1 MVSLAVKNHQLK
13 PFNMEAKESM
23 ERYLAFV
30 DTEVSDYTFAQNYI
44 WLTYSSG
51 FYAIVNDTF
60 CLFLL
65 SGEELTMLLP
75 PLGEQDKVNDALIE
89 CFEIMNTHNS
99 SIYFSRIDY
108 VCDSFLYSFVNYL
121 EDGTEIFEILE
132 SFLVEKRLVDY
143 IYLTDDLID
152 LKGNA
157 YHTKRNE
164 INKFRNAYPNTT
176 VEVLEPEKHGEAIM
190 TLLNRWISNRFKYMP
205 KDQTEK
211 FLDGIS
217 HERFAIKRILKHYR
231 ELSLVGIVLKM
242 GDDMVG
248 FTVGE
253 KLNCNSASVLIEK
266 TDFDVL
272 GSAQYIFREFCK
284 VLKEAYGCK
293 YINVGD
299 DMGFDNLRK
308 VKLSYRPHKLVTKYT
323 IYQK

>member
-1 MVSLAVKNHQLK
+1 MVSLTIKDYNLK
-13 PFNMEAKESM
+13 PFNLDAKEAM
-23 ERYLAFV
+23 EHYLAFV
-30 DTEVSDYTFAQNYI
+30 PTELSDYTFAQNYI
-44 WLTYSSG
+44 WLSYSSG

-75 PLGEQDKVNDALIE
+75 PLGQADKVNDALVE
-89 CFEIMNTHNS
+89 CFGIMNAHNS
-99 SIYFSRIDY
+99 SIYYSRIDY
-108 VCDSFLYSFVNYL
+108 VCETFLTSFINYL
-121 EDGTEIFEILE
+121 EEGTEIYEILE
-132 SFLVEKRLVDY
+132 SYIVEKKLVDY
-143 IYLTDDLID
+143 IYLCDDLID

-164 INKFRNAYPNTT
+164 INKFRNAYPTT
-176 VEVLEPEKHGEAIM
+176 TIDVLDPVKHGGAI
-190 TLLNRWISNRFKYMP
+190 TELLNRWIANRLKYMP
-205 KDQTEK
+205 TYQTEQ

-217 HERFAIKRILKHYR
+217 HERFAIKRILKHYD
-231 ELSLVGIVLKM
+231 ELALIGIVLKM
-242 GDDMVG
+242 DDQVVG

-253 KLNCNSASVLIEK
+253 KLGNDAASVLIEK
-266 TDFDVL
+266 TDFDIL

-284 VLKEAYGCK
+284 ILKDRYRCQ

-299 DMGFDNLRK
+299 DMGFENLRK

>member
-1 MVSLAVKNHQLK
+1 MVSLTIKNYRLL
-13 PFNMEAKESM
+13 PFNMQTKVLM
-23 ERYLAFV
+23 ERYLALV
-30 DTEVSDYTFAQNYI
+30 ETELSDYTFAQNYV
-44 WLTYSSG
+44 WLMYSSG

-75 PLGEQDKVNDALIE
+75 PLGEKDRAHDALLE

-99 SIYFSRIDY
+99 SIYYSRIDY
-108 VCDSFLYSFVNYL
+108 VGDSFLQSFVNFL
-121 EDGTEIFEILE
+121 EEGTEIFEILE
-132 SFLVEKRLVDY
+132 SYIVEKKYVDY
-143 IYLTDDLID
+143 VYFTDDLID

-164 INKFRNAYPNTT
+164 INKFRKAYPNTS
-176 VEVLEPEKHGEAIM
+176 VEMLDPLKHGDAIM
-190 TLLNRWISNRFKYMP
+190 ALLNRWIANRLRYIP
-205 KDQTEK
+205 RDHTEM

-217 HERFAIKRILKHYR
+217 NERFAIKRILKHY
-231 ELSLVGIVLKM
+231 EDMALIGIVLKI
-242 GDDMVG
+242 DDDLAG

-253 KLNCNSASVLIEK
+253 KFREHTASVLIEK
-266 TDFDVL
+266 TDFDIL

-284 VLKEAYGCK
+284 VLKAEYNCQ

-299 DMGFDNLRK
+299 DMGFENLKK
-308 VKLSYRPHKLVTKYT
+308 VKMSYRPHKLYAKYT